1 MSVHKELAQH
11 AKQQNLIYQTFLQL
25 DDLRERYIEEA
36 ILLCQKGEPFSTNKI
51 NEITNQINKINLRFI
66 PERKM
71 VTDEMI
77 KDFVNKE

>member
-25 DDLRERYIEEA
+25 DDLREHYIEEA

-77 KDFVNKE
+77 KAFVNKE